1 MPTKS
6 VVQQDSAKE
15 PRFFHSVKKY
25 SSISL
30 QLVVCVCH
38 FLELSVFST
47 QLLAKLKSF

>member
-6 VVQQDSAKE
+6 VVQQYTAKE

-30 QLVVCVCH
+30 QLVCVCH
-38 FLELSVFST
+38 FLELSAFST